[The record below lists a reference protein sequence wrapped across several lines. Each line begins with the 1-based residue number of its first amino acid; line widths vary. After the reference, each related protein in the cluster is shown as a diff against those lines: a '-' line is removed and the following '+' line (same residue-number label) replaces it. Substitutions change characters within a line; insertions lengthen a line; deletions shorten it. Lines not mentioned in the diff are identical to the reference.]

1 MRRGWFVTVVLVVS
15 PAGLLVICQMGASS
29 TGMVSP
35 IAGGYLLQPEREER
49 LPLMQPTLTKRH
61 NNEGAHCLLSLALF
75 AFLFLLSPPL
85 RGFAA
90 NQDPRVQEDFVH
102 LTENH

>member
-1 MRRGWFVTVVLVVS
+1 MTVALVVS
-15 PAGLLVICQMGASS
+15 PAILLVVCQMGTSS
-29 TGMVSP
+29 TGMISP
-35 IAGGYLLQPEREER
+35 LAGEYLSQNEREER
-49 LPLMQPTLTKRH
+49 LPLIQPTLTKRH

-90 NQDPRVQEDFVH
+90 YQDPRIQEDFFH